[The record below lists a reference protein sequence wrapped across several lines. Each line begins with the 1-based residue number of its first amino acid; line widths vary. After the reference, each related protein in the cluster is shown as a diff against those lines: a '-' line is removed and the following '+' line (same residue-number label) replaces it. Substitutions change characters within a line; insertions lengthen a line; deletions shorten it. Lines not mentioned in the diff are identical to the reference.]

1 MNPYANEEM
10 AWQRLK
16 DLQMEAE
23 NRRLMSGDEPWPA
36 AFRRLAT
43 RAWYLAGLAGQRP
56 PRRTKLSA
64 TPRVGGLRSPNR

>member
-16 DLQMEAE
+16 DLQVEAE
-23 NRRLMSGDEPWPA
+23 NRRLMSGVEPWQA

-56 PRRTKLSA
+56 PRRTTRSA
-64 TPRVGGLRSPNR
+64 RPARG